1 MARSGT
7 YALVERPGPL
17 RRTLGAVLSFLM
29 PQPCV
34 HCRREG
40 DVLCQDC
47 IANLPR
53 IDGTLCKS
61 CGERIGRR
69 YDICADCAVAP
80 PPLDKIAPVYRYHGP
95 ARSAVLALKFR
106 SIRSIAPIMARPM
119 AAQRLLTHGNVDC
132 IVAVPTHAKRLR
144 ERGYNQ
150 AELLAREVSKL
161 TDITYVAS
169 GLRKVVNTPSQIDLS
184 REERAMSVR
193 SAFESEF
200 DFADAH
206 VLLIDDVAT
215 TCSTLMSCA
224 SALKHS
230 NAKRVSAVTFAKEYQ
245 ELERSLD

>member
-1 MARSGT
+1 
-7 YALVERPGPL
+7 
-17 RRTLGAVLSFLM
+17 M

-53 IDGTLCKS
+53 IEGTLCKS
-61 CGERIGRR
+61 CGERIGAR
-69 YDICADCAVAP
+69 YDTCADCAIAP
-80 PPLDKIAPVYRYHGP
+80 PPLDRIAPVFRYHGP

-106 SIRSIAPIMARPM
+106 SIRSIAPVMARPM
-119 AAQRLLTHGNVDC
+119 AQQRLLAHGNVDC
-132 IVAVPTHAKRLR
+132 IVAVPTHPKRLR
-144 ERGYNQ
+144 QRGYNQ
-150 AELLAREVSKL
+150 AALLAREIAKL
-161 TDITYVAS
+161 TGLTYVND

-184 REERAMSVR
+184 RHERSTSVR
-193 SAFESEF
+193 NAFEAEF
-200 DFADAH
+200 DFTNAH
-206 VLLIDDVAT
+206 VLLVDDVAT

-245 ELERSLD
+245 DLEQQLD

>member
-1 MARSGT
+1 MANLDT
-7 YALVERPGPL
+7 YAPTERQGLL
-17 RRTLGAVLSFLM
+17 RRSLGALLSFLM

-40 DVLCQDC
+40 DLLCQDC
-47 IANLPR
+47 RADLRPIE
-53 IDGTLCKS
+53 GTLCKS
-61 CGERIGRR
+61 CGERIGQR
-69 YDICADCAVAP
+69 YDTCADCVVTP
-80 PPLDKIAPVYRYHGP
+80 PPLDRIAPVFRYHGP

-119 AAQRLLTHGNVDC
+119 AGQRLVTRGKIDC

-150 AELLAREVSKL
+150 AALLAREVSKL
-161 TDITYVAS
+161 TNIAYVAE
-169 GLRKVVNTPSQIDLS
+169 GLKKVVNTPSQIDLS
-184 REERAMSVR
+184 RHERSMSVR
-193 SAFESEF
+193 NAFEAEF
-200 DFADAH
+200 DFTDAH

-224 SALKHS
+224 SALKHA

-245 ELERSLD
+245 ELEQQLD